1 MWYDR
6 RMFDTTN
13 VVGLEILVSRIDD
26 AVAVFV
32 EAFGWEVV
40 FRGPSGE
47 ISGERAV
54 LDAGSIVVTLL
65 EPAVDGPKLL
75 ADRAP
80 RVTQLVVGGDERQ
93 MAAVAERLTGLGLPT
108 HSGGPGRRFV
118 PPEAVAGVL
127 GFETALMLQQVDEDD
142 SDQTGTIPADT
153 DQAEADG

>member
-1 MWYDR
+1 MP
-6 RMFDTTN
+6 DTTS

-32 EAFGWEVV
+32 DAFGWEVV

-54 LDAGSIVVTLL
+54 LHAGSIVVTLL

-93 MAAVAERLTGLGLPT
+93 MAAVTERLSGLGLPT

-142 SDQTGTIPADT
+142 TDRTGTIPADT
-153 DQAEADG
+153 DQADADG

>member
-1 MWYDR
+1 
-6 RMFDTTN
+6 MFNTTN

-32 EAFGWEVV
+32 DAFGWDVV

-54 LDAGSIVVTLL
+54 LDAGSITVTLL
-65 EPAVDGPKLL
+65 EPAEHGPKLL
-75 ADRAP
+75 SDRAP
-80 RVTQLVVGGDERQ
+80 RVTQLIVGGDADE
-93 MAAVAERLTGLGLPT
+93 MAAATDRLTGLGLPT

-127 GFETALMLQQVDEDD
+127 GFETALMLQEIDD
-142 SDQTGTIPADT
+142 GT
-153 DQAEADG
+153 DQVGTDRVETVEADG